1 MLKTPSSGDFKQH
14 LILQGWNYYF
24 TPLGKSWVC
33 VRAEDQ
39 GTLKLYNTDEEV
51 IGNMTLYNIKVQP
64 FVKRA
69 KGKWGEEL
77 HCLPRHVQEMRENVV
92 PYVMSLVFMVGICIC
107 VAAYGLYRQFFVK
120 KTNFEVYDENGANGS
135 GGGAVPMEEFTSPA
149 PAPDPVQAK
158 DENFANFAEQ
168 NEIEADNNAKPAPA
182 ANPFKKETNV
192 TTNPFNK

>member
-1 MLKTPSSGDFKQH
+1 
-14 LILQGWNYYF
+14 
-24 TPLGKSWVC
+24 
-33 VRAEDQ
+33 
-39 GTLKLYNTDEEV
+39 
-51 IGNMTLYNIKVQP
+51 MTLYNIKVQP

-135 GGGAVPMEEFTSPA
+135 GGGAVPMEEFTTTSPA

-168 NEIEADNNAKPAPA
+168 NEIEAETNAKPAPA